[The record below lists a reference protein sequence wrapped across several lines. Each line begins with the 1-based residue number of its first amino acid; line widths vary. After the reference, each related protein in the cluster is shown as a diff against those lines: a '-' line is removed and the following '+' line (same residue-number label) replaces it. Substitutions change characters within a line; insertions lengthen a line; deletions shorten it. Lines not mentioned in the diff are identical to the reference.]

1 MRSPRSHPPKP
12 QTATA
17 KLRWSFFRDW
27 KKHARTLEQLARRD
41 DLSTE
46 EVHDLRVATRR
57 LRASVFVLGR
67 CTSIAQEKKI
77 MRELRD
83 LGRALGAR
91 RMWEIAIR
99 DAGVYGAETPALE
112 KRLSRAK
119 KELRRAMRPGR
130 MDALIARLKKAEAF
144 IPDASFERLSPWLE
158 DFEWELAYRLE
169 RRPKTPDD
177 RHQLRIHMKKV
188 RYVIECLGRRS
199 YKVEKLQ
206 DYLGRE
212 HDLGVLRPFVG
223 REPRLTRDVRR
234 AGSSVNKAMRPAL
247 ESAMRQ
253 LLMLRRDI
261 AR

>member
-1 MRSPRSHPPKP
+1 M
-12 QTATA
+12 
-17 KLRWSFFRDW
+17 D
-27 KKHARTLEQLARRD
+27 
-41 DLSTE
+41 

-57 LRASVFVLGR
+57 LRASIFVLGR
-67 CTSIAQEKKI
+67 CTAIAQEKKI

-99 DAGVYGAETPALE
+99 DAESYGAETAALT
-112 KRLSRAK
+112 KRLSRAEK
-119 KELRRAMRPGR
+119 ALRRAMRPGR
-130 MDALIARLKKAEAF
+130 MDALIARLKKTEGF
-144 IPDASFERLSPWLE
+144 IPGASFERMGPWLE
-158 DFEWELAYRLE
+158 NFEWELAYRLE
-169 RRPKTPDD
+169 RRPKTADD
-177 RHQLRIHMKKV
+177 RHLLRIEMKKV

-199 YKVEKLQ
+199 RMVEKLQ

-212 HDLGVLRPFVG
+212 HDLGVVRPFVG
-223 REPRLTRDVRR
+223 REPRLTRDVRQ
-234 AGSSVNKAMRPAL
+234 AGSSANKAMKPAL